1 MFGYRVNGFG
11 RRRVVAAS
19 APISDGYFT
28 LLETISGQ
36 IGLNVW
42 QSKSYSVSDGLVA
55 GETGRLLI
63 HMMASISWKSD
74 MQVDNFNIDG
84 QQHTFGSTAS
94 SFTRT
99 SLAQQQ
105 NTFLS
110 TMTPAS
116 RLSTYNAK
124 TFETVTTGTS
134 GESLWLRD
142 SFGTGSSG
150 TGSTVDGSG
159 NSSGHYLYFEA
170 SGNGWPFGGILRGPE
185 VTLGSSPTI
194 SFLTSRYG
202 SEMGNAEVWW
212 KKS

>member
-1 MFGYRVNGFG
+1 MFGYRVHGFG
-11 RRRVVAAS
+11 IRRVVAAS
-19 APISDGYFT
+19 APVSDPYFT

-36 IGLNVW
+36 LSSNNW
-42 QSKSYSVSDGLVA
+42 LTKSYSASDGLVA

-63 HMMASISWKSD
+63 HIIAPNSFTSD

-84 QQHTFGSTAS
+84 TSYNFS
-94 SFTRT
+94 SSSSGFTRT
-99 SLAQQQ
+99 SHAQQQ

-142 SFGTGSSG
+142 SGGTGSSG
-150 TGSTVDGSG
+150 TGSTLDGSG
-159 NSSGHYLYFEA
+159 GSTSYYLYFES
-170 SGNGWPFGGILRGPE
+170 SGNGWPFGGILRSPE
-185 VTLGSSPTI
+185 FTLDSSPSI
-194 SFLTSRYG
+194 SFKISRYG
-202 SEMGNAEVWW
+202 SSMGNAEVWW